1 MPSPLVIALDVGSS
15 SVRASL
21 RDATGRPL
29 RGRTVQVPLGLTT
42 DGSGGS
48 TLAFDRLLEVLSV
61 ALDQLVAR
69 SGPALARVVAV
80 GTSCFLHSV
89 AGLDA
94 GGRPITPLLTWADT
108 TSADAATGL
117 RAQLDARSTWQQ
129 TGCPIHASYW
139 PAKIVRL
146 RATPGP
152 GVRSFAGAP
161 TLLFEALTG
170 IRAIDLSEASG
181 TGLLDRRPGD
191 WHAGLLA
198 ELDLDVAALPPI
210 AGPWASARLKG
221 WSADRW
227 PALAGVPWFV
237 PWSDAWCGNV
247 GLGQGPGQGAAL
259 QVGTSGAMRVIV
271 GDPVAEVP
279 DGLFAHRLPDGTAL
293 VGGQLSEGGGT
304 IATLAGLLGRSA
316 ARLDAA
322 ATDLPPDGHGL
333 TVLPFLSGERG
344 PGYHAGARGV
354 IAGLHLATTAAD
366 VHLAVLEAI
375 AYRFAELDRRL
386 AGFLGD
392 VPEVVA
398 AGGAV
403 GRSSLLA
410 GILAAALGRPIGL
423 SADPEASTRGAA
435 LVALA
440 AAGVIDDPAGVPPPP
455 SRRIVPD
462 PTRIDRYR
470 EAAARQGALYD
481 RILGP
486 QEVV

>member
-1 MPSPLVIALDVGSS
+1 MPSPLVVALDVGSS
-15 SVRASL
+15 SIRVSL
-21 RDATGRPL
+21 RDAEGRAL
-29 RGRTVQVPLGLTT
+29 RGRTVQLTMALTT

-48 TLAFDRLLEVLSV
+48 TVAFDRLLDVLSQ
-61 ALDQLVAR
+61 ALDELVDR
-69 SGPALARVVAV
+69 SGPQLARVAGV
-80 GTSCFLHSV
+80 GTSCFLHSI
-89 AGLDA
+89 AGLDPK
-94 GGRPITPLLTWADT
+94 GRPITPLLTWADT
-108 TSADAATGL
+108 TSAGAAAAL
-117 RAQLDARSTWQQ
+117 RGRLDERATWQQ

-139 PAKIVRL
+139 PAKVIRL
-146 RATPGP
+146 RAVGGP
-152 GVRSFAGAP
+152 VRSFAGAP

-170 IRAIDLSEASG
+170 IRAADLSEASG
-181 TGLLDRRPGD
+181 TGVLDRRTAG
-191 WHAGLLA
+191 WHMGLLKEL
-198 ELDLDVAALPPI
+198 ELDPVALPPI
-210 AGPWASARLKG
+210 AEPWSSARLTG
-221 WSADRW
+221 WAAARW

-247 GLGQGPGQGAAL
+247 GLGKARGLGAAL

-271 GDPVAEVP
+271 GDPVPDVP
-279 DGLFAHRLPDGTAL
+279 DGLFAHRLPDGMAL

-304 IATLAGLLGRSA
+304 IAALAGMLGRSI
-316 ARLDAA
+316 ARLDTAA
-322 ATDLPPDGHGL
+322 EDLPPDGHGL

-344 PGYHAGARGV
+344 PGYHASARGV
-354 IAGLHLATTAAD
+354 IGGLHLATTAAD
-366 VHLAVLEAI
+366 LHLAVLESI

-386 AGFLGD
+386 AGFLGEAPD
-392 VPEVVA
+392 IVA

-435 LVALA
+435 ILALA
-440 AAGVIDDPAGVPPPP
+440 AAGIIDDPSSVPPPP

-462 PTRIDRYR
+462 PARVDRYR

-486 QEVV
+486 REVE